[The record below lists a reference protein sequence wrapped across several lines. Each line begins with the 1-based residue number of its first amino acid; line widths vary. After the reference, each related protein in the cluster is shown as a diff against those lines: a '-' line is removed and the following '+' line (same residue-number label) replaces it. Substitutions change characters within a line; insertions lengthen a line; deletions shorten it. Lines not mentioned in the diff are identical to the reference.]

1 MNRIFITLLLVVS
14 SFSLMGQHVVIN
26 GFVTDSLNGET
37 VIGASVY
44 NKVSKQGTFTNSY
57 GFYSIQVPVGKS
69 VVTFSYVGYRSK
81 TLELHLKSDTTIN
94 IQMDVNT
101 LKEVVVQARRDETG
115 VQGVHMSAVTIDV
128 DKIKSLPVIM
138 GETDVIKTL
147 QLLPGVKGGTEGSSG
162 MYVRGGGPDQN
173 LFLLD
178 GTPLYNV
185 NHMLGFFSAFD
196 ANAIKN
202 VTLYKGDFPA
212 RFGGRLSSVVD
223 VYLKDGDNS
232 KIHGEGSIGLISSK
246 LFLEGPLFNKNT
258 TFAVSG
264 RRTYLDILTKPL
276 IAMARKTEPNLPD
289 VGCYFYDLSAK
300 VSHKFSDK
308 DKLFFSG
315 YMGDDVIYFSMPIES
330 SFNSKTFFNTN
341 FYGKNAVSA
350 VRWSHIVNSKLFVN
364 TSVAYTGYRSDV
376 RVSYKS
382 ETNGSYA
389 FMPLS
394 IGYDN
399 LNKALTMKTRIEDWS
414 IKFNLDYTPNSKNRV
429 KIGTNLLYHSFVPTI
444 NTTISLGSM
453 AIDTTI
459 GGRTIIA
466 KELNSYIEDTYTF
479 NDRWSANGG
488 VHYSLFNVQGE
499 TYHSLQPRASIRYLL
514 SDNFSVKAAYSN
526 MSQNIHLLSNSR
538 VGLPTEIWVP
548 STKRIPPTISNQ
560 YAAGLFYNL
569 KNLYDISIEGYYK
582 TMDNLLEYK
591 DGSSY
596 FDVANTSWE
605 DKVVMGKGWSYGAEL
620 LVKKDIGATTGWI
633 GYTWAKSERLFNR
646 PGQELSFGN
655 VFPDKFDIRHSA
667 SIVISHKFSN
677 KFDVGAVWV
686 YSSGKAGTLALQK
699 YQIEQPEKTSEIDY
713 VGMRNNYRYP
723 DYHHLDLSFNW
734 HKKIKWGERTF
745 SIQLYNVYNQKNA
758 DFVLDVLDD
767 NDNKA
772 FKKITIF
779 PFIPSFSYTIKF

>member
-14 SFSLMGQHVVIN
+14 AFSSMGQHVVIN

-44 NKVSKQGTFTNSY
+44 NKSSKQGAFTNSY

-81 TLELHLKSDTTIN
+81 TLELNLKSDTTIN

-115 VQGVHMSAVTIDV
+115 VQGVHMSAVTINA
-128 DKIKSLPVIM
+128 DKIKSLPLIM

-178 GTPLYNV
+178 GIPLYNV
-185 NHMLGFFSAFD
+185 NHMFGFFSAFD

-223 VYLKDGDNS
+223 VHLKDGDNS
-232 KIHGEGSIGLISSK
+232 KIHGEASIGLISSK
-246 LFLEGPLFNKNT
+246 LFLEGPLFSKNT
-258 TFAVSG
+258 TFALSA
-264 RRTYLDILTKPL
+264 RRTYLDILAKPF
-276 IAMARKTEPNLPD
+276 IAMASKMIGSETPI
-289 VGCYFYDLSAK
+289 VGYYFYDLSAK

-308 DKLFFSG
+308 DRLFFSG
-315 YMGDDVIYFSMPIES
+315 YMGDDVIYFGFPTRQSPM
-330 SFNSKTFFNTN
+330 SKTMLSGN
-341 FYGKNAVSA
+341 FYWGNAIGA
-350 VRWSHIVNSKLFVN
+350 VRWNHIINSKLFVN
-364 TSVAYTGYRSDV
+364 SSVAYTGYRFDVSVGTTTETFGTSYGGYAESDMHLAL
-376 RVSYKS
+376 K
-382 ETNGSYA
+382 T
-389 FMPLS
+389 S
-394 IGYDN
+394 IQ
-399 LNKALTMKTRIEDWS
+399 DWS
-414 IKFNLDYTPNSKNRV
+414 AKVNFDYTPNSKHGV
-429 KIGTNLLYHSFVPTI
+429 KFGTNLLYHSFAPSI
-444 NTTISLGSM
+444 LTTKSTGGV
-453 AIDTTI
+453 AVDTTY
-459 GGRTIIA
+459 GGNPIKA

-479 NDRWSANGG
+479 DDRWSANGG
-488 VHYSLFNVQGE
+488 IHYSLFNVQGE

-514 SDNFSVKAAYSN
+514 NDNFSIKAAYSN
-526 MSQNIHLLSNSR
+526 MVQNIHLLSNSS
-538 VGLPTEIWVP
+538 VSLPTDLWVP
-548 STKRIPPTISNQ
+548 TTKNIAPMISNQ
-560 YAAGLFYNL
+560 YAAGMFYNL
-569 KNLYDISIEGYYK
+569 INLFEISIEGYYK

-596 FDVANTSWE
+596 FNVANTSWE

-620 LVKKDIGATTGWI
+620 LVRKDFGATSGWI

-646 PGQELSFGN
+646 PGEELNFGN

-667 SIVISHKFSN
+667 SIVLSHKFSK
-677 KFDVGAVWV
+677 KFDIGAVWV
-686 YSSGKAGTLALQK
+686 YSSGKAGTLSTQN
-699 YQIEQPEKTSEIDY
+699 YQIVGSSKTNEIAY

-745 SIQLYNVYNQKNA
+745 SIQLYNVYNQRNA
-758 DFVLDVLDD
+758 DFVFETKDK
-767 NDNKA
+767 NGEN
-772 FKKITIF
+772 IF
-779 PFIPSFSYTIKF
+779 SKVTFFPIIPSFSYSIKF